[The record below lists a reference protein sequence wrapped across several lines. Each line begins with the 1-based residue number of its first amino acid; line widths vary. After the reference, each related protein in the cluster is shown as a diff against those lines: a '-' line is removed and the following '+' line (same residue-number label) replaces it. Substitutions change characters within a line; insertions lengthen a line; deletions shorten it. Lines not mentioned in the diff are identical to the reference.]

1 MALSKAGSSGK
12 QRRLKRVSKSRQLT
26 YSQAWKEL
34 EEIINEIESEE
45 INVDVLTEKV
55 KRASCLIKFCK
66 GRLRNT
72 EDEVKKIISEIDE
85 TEETD
90 QDWPK

>member
-1 MALSKAGSSGK
+1 M
-12 QRRLKRVSKSRQLT
+12 SKSRQLT
-26 YSQAWKEL
+26 YSRALKEL

-66 GRLRNT
+66 DRLRNT
-72 EDEVKKIISEIDE
+72 EEEVKKVLSEI
-85 TEETD
+85 EETAESD
-90 QDWPK
+90 QAGTK